1 MKLRRIIGLT
11 DFAVL
16 VVALFAFA
24 LPPREMLASPA
35 IKGTEQD
42 QFSLALTEARVMM
55 APKDG
60 VRIDELMR
68 RLGELGMKDWA
79 VEIALDGVG
88 QTQKE
93 PEHWRALLATSIG
106 YIERLEAKDALTY
119 VDRALKACE
128 QTGTENCP
136 TPEKTRMDLYREH
149 IAAGV
154 EAGID
159 PKKDPNKFRE
169 AGEERIRT
177 INVRGTRRR

>member
-35 IKGTEQD
+35 IKGSESD
-42 QFSLALTEARVMM
+42 RFALALTEARVTMT
-55 APKDG
+55 PKDG
-60 VRIDELMR
+60 IRIDELMR

-79 VEIALDGVG
+79 VEVALDGIG
-88 QTQKE
+88 HTQKE
-93 PEHWRALLATSIG
+93 PDHWRALLATSVG
-106 YIERLEAKDALTY
+106 YIERLEAKDALAY
-119 VDRALKACE
+119 VNKAHAACE
-128 QTGTENCP
+128 AAGPASCP
-136 TPEKTRMDLYREH
+136 SPEKTRMELYREH

-159 PKKDPNKFRE
+159 PKKDPNKFRLV
-169 AGEERIRT
+169 GEERIRM
-177 INVRGTRRR
+177 INLSGTRRR

>member
-35 IKGTEQD
+35 MRGSEPD
-42 QFSLALTEARVMM
+42 QFALALTEARVTM
-55 APKDG
+55 APRDG
-60 VRIDELMR
+60 ARIDELVR

-88 QTQKE
+88 HAQKE
-93 PEHWRALLATSIG
+93 PDHWRALLATSIG
-106 YIERLEAKDALTY
+106 YIERLEAKDALAW
-119 VDRALKACE
+119 VDKAYKACE
-128 QTGTENCP
+128 RAGSDICP
-136 TPEKTRMDLYREH
+136 TAEKTRMELYREH

-154 EAGID
+154 ELGID
-159 PKKDPNKFRE
+159 PKKEPNKFRE
-169 AGEERIRT
+169 AGEARIRT
-177 INVRGTRRR
+177 IPISGSRRR